1 MPLNIHYNSTKKL
14 FSEKR
19 GCHMEFSYFLPVNI
33 QFGWNKVDSVADYV
47 ASYGKKALIVTGRT
61 SAKKSGLYDRVVAKL
76 ETAHIDY
83 VLFDQVDANPL
94 TTTALAGAALAKSE
108 SCDVVIAIGGGSI
121 MDCAKGIAFMA
132 VNEGDI
138 NDYIFNRKSSDNA
151 LPLIV
156 IPTTCGTGSE
166 GNGFGVLTNPETGDK
181 KSLRCNAIVPK
192 VSIVDPAVM
201 GTMPPHV
208 LASVG
213 FDALCHNIEA
223 YTSKTAQPFTDA
235 LSYYAVTLLAQ
246 YLVPLYKHVKA
257 VANGKPEVLNE
268 KQLTKAW
275 ESVTLASTIGGMVIN
290 TAGVTLAHGM
300 EHPAS
305 GLKDITHGVDLAVIE
320 PAVVEYT
327 WSANPDKFGALA
339 RIFNHGDGSE
349 LGEALRFIVHDLD
362 LTTNLT
368 ELGFTK
374 EDIPWLVD
382 NVYVVATGNIA
393 NTVAEISREDI
404 EELYKK
410 MF

>member
-1 MPLNIHYNSTKKL
+1 
-14 FSEKR
+14 
-19 GCHMEFSYFLPVNI
+19 MEFSYFLPVNI
-33 QFGWNKVDSVADYV
+33 QFGWNKVDNIDNFA
-47 ASYGKKALIVTGRT
+47 APYGKKALIVTGRS

-76 ETAHIDY
+76 DAAHIDH

-94 TTTALAGAALAKSE
+94 TTTALDGAALAKSE
-108 SCDVVIAIGGGSI
+108 SCDMVIAIGGGSI

-132 VNEGDI
+132 VNDGDI
-138 NDYIFNRKSSDNA
+138 NDYIFNRKVSDNA

-192 VSIVDPAVM
+192 VSIVDPSVM

-235 LSYYAVTLLAQ
+235 LAHYAVTLLAQ

-257 VANGKPEVLNE
+257 TAEGKPAVLNE

-275 ESVTLASTIGGMVIN
+275 EAVTLASTIGGMVIN

-305 GLKDITHGVDLAVIE
+305 GLKDITHGVGLAIIE
-320 PAVVEYT
+320 PVAVEYT
-327 WSANPDKFGALA
+327 WSANPDKFDALA

-349 LGEALRFIVHDLD
+349 LGEALRLIVHDLD

-374 EDIPWLVD
+374 KDIPWLVD

-393 NTVAEISREDI
+393 NTVAEINRKDI
-404 EELYKK
+404 EALYKK